1 MIPRKKP
8 WVTTVRESDLMEY
21 EQSEYG
27 KLLREVCDEMY
38 RLCTEE
44 RKK

>member
-1 MIPRKKP
+1 MTTRKEP
-8 WVTTVRESDLMEY
+8 WVTTFRESDLMED